1 MDKKKLKLSISG
13 NTKKTINNIE
23 QAKSSS
29 KNTVIITKNKN
40 YQKKKFFKS
49 NPNFDSSKKPNVNFA
64 HKKQPIGFA
73 QKKEISDFEKRKLA
87 EQRATKRLKG
97 ETSKEKDKT
106 NIKKREL
113 KLTISR
119 ALSDDDGGEKRGRS
133 LASIRRARQKEN
145 RDQQKVEKDKQEFKP
160 IKRDVSIPEI
170 ITIRELANRMSE
182 QSSNLIK
189 HLLTMGVKAT
199 INHAI
204 DGDIAEYLVKEFG
217 HNPIK
222 EDKAEDIIKKIK
234 ENKKENLKSRPPIVT
249 VMGHVDHGKT
259 SLLDVLREAN
269 VVDGEHGGITQH
281 IGAYQISKGEGKITF
296 IDTPGHA
303 AFTEMR
309 ARGSKLT
316 DIVVLVVAADDG
328 VKPQTIES
336 IKHAKAA
343 KVPIVVAINKCD
355 LPESDPM
362 KIKNQLLE
370 HELISEDLS
379 GDTLMIEISTKT
391 KQNLDK
397 LIESIILQAELLDLK
412 TEYDTEAKGIVLE
425 SKIDIGRG
433 PVVNIVVTSG
443 NLKKGDYFVSGKKWG
458 KVRAIINDHG
468 KSSEVA
474 NPSTPVEILGINGA
488 SNAGD
493 DFIVVETEREAK
505 NLAEARLNEAKED
518 VKSLSFATKDNAFS
532 QQNAEELNIIIK
544 SDVHG
549 SSEAIKF
556 AISNIKHDEVKTK
569 ILLSDIGMVT
579 ETDISLAKASEAVVI
594 AFNVKPSKEAKKLA
608 EKEKIKIESFNII
621 YELIDFIKGRMSGLL
636 SPQINEEIIG
646 TAEVLDIFKVSK
658 VGKVAG
664 SKVIN
669 GEINQDS
676 NARIIRDG
684 AIVFNGKVG
693 SIFRE
698 KNQVKQVNAGLEC
711 GISVRDFNDFKIKD
725 IIEAYKSKTI
735 ERQISS

>member
-13 NTKKTINNIE
+13 NTKKTITNIE
-23 QAKSSS
+23 QAKSNPRNSL
-29 KNTVIITKNKN
+29 IINNNKN
-40 YQKKKFFKS
+40 FQKKKFYKS
-49 NPNFDSSKKPNVNFA
+49 SGPSDKYNKSGPSFGAKRTSPNFFPKKDL
-64 HKKQPIGFA
+64 
-73 QKKEISDFEKRKLA
+73 SDFEKRKLA

-97 ETSKEKDKT
+97 DVNKDNNKEKT

-119 ALSDDDGGEKRGRS
+119 ALSDEDTGEIRGRS

-145 RDQQKVEKDKQEFKP
+145 RTQFKDDKQEFKP
-160 IKRDVSIPEI
+160 IKREVSIPEI

-182 QSSNLIK
+182 QSSSLIK

-217 HNPIK
+217 HHPIK
-222 EDKAEDIIKKIK
+222 EEKAEDIIKKIG
-234 ENKKENLKSRPPIVT
+234 ETKKENLKSRPPIVT

-269 VVDGEHGGITQH
+269 VVEGEYGGITQH
-281 IGAYQISKGEGKITF
+281 IGAYQIKKNSNKITF

-309 ARGSKLT
+309 SRGSKLT

-328 VKPQTIES
+328 VKPQTVES

-343 KVPIVVAINKCD
+343 NVPIVVAINKCD
-355 LPESDPM
+355 LHEADPQ

-370 HELISEDLS
+370 HELIAEDLS

-391 KQNLDK
+391 KNNLDK
-397 LIESIILQAELLDLK
+397 LIESVILQAELLDLK
-412 TEYDTEAKGIVLE
+412 TEYDTKAKGVVLE

-433 PVVNIVVTSG
+433 PVVNTIITSG

-458 KVRAIINDHG
+458 KVRAIINDKG
-468 KSSEVA
+468 QNIDIAE
-474 NPSTPVEILGINGA
+474 PSTPVEILGINGA

-493 DFIVVETEREAK
+493 DFVVLSTEKEAK
-505 NLAEARLNEAKED
+505 NLAEARVIEAKEGI
-518 VKSLSFATKDNAFS
+518 KNLNFATKDNAFS
-532 QQNAEELNIIIK
+532 KTNLEELNIIVK

-549 SSEAIKF
+549 SAEAIKF
-556 AISNIKHDEVKTK
+556 ALSNIHHEEVKAK
-569 ILLSDIGMVT
+569 ILLSDIGMIT
-579 ETDISLAKASEAVVI
+579 ETDVTLAKASDAILV

-608 EKEKIKIESFNII
+608 EKENITIQTFNII
-621 YELIDFIKGRMSGLL
+621 YELIDFIKNKMSGLL
-636 SPQINEEIIG
+636 TPEINEEIIG

-658 VGKVAG
+658 VGKIAG
-664 SKVIN
+664 SKVLN

-676 NARIIRDG
+676 FARVIRDG

-711 GISVRDFNDFKIKD
+711 GISVKDFHDFQIKD
-725 IIEAYKSKTI
+725 IIEAYKSKSI
-735 ERQISS
+735 ERQIQS

>member
-13 NTKKTINNIE
+13 NAKKTINNIQ
-23 QAKSSS
+23 QART
-29 KNTVIITKNKN
+29 NNKN
-40 YQKKKFFKS
+40 SFIINNNKNFQKKKFYKSSAPSDAFKKS
-49 NPNFDSSKKPNVNFA
+49 GPNINFKKTSQNFFP
-64 HKKQPIGFA
+64 KKD
-73 QKKEISDFEKRKLA
+73 ISDFEKRKLA

-97 ETSKEKDKT
+97 DTTKENKEK
-106 NIKKREL
+106 NLKKREL

-119 ALSDDDGGEKRGRS
+119 ALSHEDGIELRGRS

-145 RDQQKVEKDKQEFKP
+145 REQTQDNKQEYKP
-160 IKRDVSIPEI
+160 VKRDVSIPEV

-204 DGDIAEYLVKEFG
+204 DTDIAEYLVKEFG
-217 HNPIK
+217 HNPVK
-222 EDKAEDIIKKIK
+222 EEKATDIIKKIK
-234 ENKKENLKSRPPIVT
+234 EVKKENLKSRPPIVT

-259 SLLDVLREAN
+259 SLLDVLRKAN

-281 IGAYQISKGEGKITF
+281 IGAYQITKDNNKITF

-355 LPESDPM
+355 LPDADPK

-370 HELISEDLS
+370 HELIAEDLS

-391 KQNLDK
+391 KNNLDK
-397 LIESIILQAELLDLK
+397 LVESIILQAELLDLK
-412 TEYDTEAKGIVLE
+412 TEYKTEAKGIVLE

-433 PVVNIVVTSG
+433 PVVNIVVSSG

-458 KVRAIINDHG
+458 KVRAIINDQG
-468 KSSEVA
+468 KNIDIAE
-474 NPSTPVEILGINGA
+474 PSTPIEVLGINGA
-488 SNAGD
+488 SSAGD
-493 DFIVVETEREAK
+493 DFIVLPSEKEAK
-505 NLAEARLNEAKED
+505 NLAEARINEAKEGL
-518 VKSLSFATKDNAFS
+518 KSLSFATKDNAFA
-532 QQNAEELNIIIK
+532 QQSSKDLNIIIK

-556 AISNIKHDEVKTK
+556 AISNIKHDEVKSK
-569 ILLSDIGMVT
+569 IILSDIGMVT
-579 ETDISLAKASEAVVI
+579 ETDITLSKASDALVI

-608 EKEKIKIESFNII
+608 EKENIKIENFNII
-621 YELIDFIKGRMSGLL
+621 YELIDFIKKRMSGLL
-636 SPQINEEIIG
+636 TPEINEEIIG

-664 SKVIN
+664 SKVLN

-711 GISVRDFNDFKIKD
+711 GISLKDFNDFQIKD
-725 IIEAYKSKTI
+725 IIEAYKSSII
-735 ERQISS
+735 ERQIQS

>member
-13 NTKKTINNIE
+13 NTKKTISNIE
-23 QAKSSS
+23 QARSNP
-29 KNTVIITKNKN
+29 KNSVIINNNKN
-40 YQKKKFFKS
+40 FQKKKFYKTSGS
-49 NPNFDSSKKPNVNFA
+49 NDSLKKPNLNIGSKRPTSNFFA
-64 HKKQPIGFA
+64 KKD
-73 QKKEISDFEKRKLA
+73 ISDFEKRKLA

-97 ETSKEKDKT
+97 ETTKENKEKT
-106 NIKKREL
+106 GIKKREL

-119 ALSDDDGGEKRGRS
+119 ALSDDDSGEIRGRS

-145 RDQQKVEKDKQEFKP
+145 RVSMIEEKQEFKP
-160 IKRDVSIPEI
+160 VKREVSIPEI

-182 QSSNLIK
+182 QSSSLIK
-189 HLLTMGVKAT
+189 HLLSMGVKAT

-204 DGDIAEYLVKEFG
+204 DSDIAEYLVKEFG
-217 HNPIK
+217 HISIK
-222 EDKAEDIIKKIK
+222 EEKAEDLIKKIK
-234 ENKKENLKSRPPIVT
+234 ETKNENLKPRPPIVT

-259 SLLDVLREAN
+259 SLLDVLRKTK
-269 VVDGEHGGITQH
+269 VVEGEHGGITQH
-281 IGAYQISKGEGKITF
+281 IGAYQIDKGKNKITF

-316 DIVVLVVAADDG
+316 DIVILVVAADDG

-343 KVPIVVAINKCD
+343 NVPIVVAINKCD
-355 LPESDPM
+355 LPEADPQ

-370 HELISEDLS
+370 HELIAEDLS

-391 KQNLDK
+391 KNNLDK
-397 LIESIILQAELLDLK
+397 LIESVLLQSEILDLK
-412 TEYDTEAKGIVLE
+412 TEFETEAKGIVLE
-425 SKIDIGRG
+425 SKVDIGRG

-458 KVRAIINDHG
+458 KVRAIINDKG
-468 KSSEVA
+468 QSISLAE
-474 NPSTPVEILGINGA
+474 PSTPVEILGINGA

-493 DFIVVETEREAK
+493 DFVVLSSEKEAK
-505 NLAEARLNEAKED
+505 NLSEARINEAKEEN
-518 VKSLSFATKDNAFS
+518 KTLSFATRDNAFS
-532 QQNAEELNIIIK
+532 QKKSEELNIIIK

-549 SSEAIKF
+549 SAEAIKF
-556 AISNIKHDEVKTK
+556 AIQNIKHEEVKSK

-579 ETDISLAKASEAVVI
+579 ETDITLAKASDAVVI

-608 EKEKIKIESFNII
+608 EKENLKIESFNII
-621 YELIDFIKGRMSGLL
+621 YELIDFIKQRMSGLL
-636 SPQINEEIIG
+636 TPEINEEITG

-664 SKVIN
+664 SKVLN
-669 GEINQDS
+669 GEISQDS
-676 NARIIRDG
+676 FARIIRDG

-711 GISVRDFNDFKIKD
+711 GISLKDFNDFQIKD
-725 IIEAYKSKTI
+725 IIEAYKSKSI
-735 ERQISS
+735 ERQIQS

>member
-1 MDKKKLKLSISG
+1 MDKKKLKLSVSG

-23 QAKSSS
+23 HARSNP
-29 KNTVIITKNKN
+29 KNSVIISRNKSFA
-40 YQKKKFFKS
+40 KKKFSKPSGPRENFLKNNQKIDFKKS
-49 NPNFDSSKKPNVNFA
+49 VSS
-64 HKKQPIGFA
+64 FA
-73 QKKEISDFEKRKLA
+73 QKKDISDFEKRKLA

-97 ETSKEKDKT
+97 ETTREVKDK
-106 NIKKREL
+106 NSNKKREL

-119 ALSDDDGGEKRGRS
+119 ALSNEDGIELRGRS

-145 RDQQKVEKDKQEFKP
+145 REQIKDEKQDYKP
-160 IKRDVSIPEI
+160 VKRDVYIPET

-204 DGDIAEYLVKEFG
+204 DADIAEYLVKEFG
-217 HNPIK
+217 HNSIK
-222 EDKAEDIIKKIK
+222 EEKAEDIIKKIK
-234 ENKKENLKSRPPIVT
+234 ETKNENLKSRPPIVT

-269 VVDGEHGGITQH
+269 VVEGEHGGITQH
-281 IGAYQISKGEGKITF
+281 IGAYQISAGKNKITF

-343 KVPIVVAINKCD
+343 NVPIVVAINKCD
-355 LPESDPM
+355 LPEADPQ

-370 HELISEDLS
+370 YELIAEDLS
-379 GDTLMIEISTKT
+379 GDTLMIEVSTKT
-391 KQNLDK
+391 KSNLEK
-397 LIESIILQAELLDLK
+397 LIESISLQAELLDLK
-412 TEYDTEAKGIVLE
+412 TEYDNEAKGIVLE
-425 SKIDIGRG
+425 SKIDVGRG

-458 KVRAIINDHG
+458 KVRAILNDQG
-468 KSSEVA
+468 NNIEYA
-474 NPSTPVEILGINGA
+474 EPATPVEILGINGA

-493 DFIVVETEREAK
+493 DFIVLSSEKEAK
-505 NLAEARLNEAKED
+505 HLAEARINEAREGTKN
-518 VKSLSFATKDNAFS
+518 LSFATKDGVFS
-532 QQNAEELNIIIK
+532 DKKSEELNLIIK

-556 AISNIKHDEVKTK
+556 AISNIKHDEVKAK
-569 ILLSDIGMVT
+569 VLLSDIGMIT
-579 ETDISLAKASEAVVI
+579 ETDITLAKASEAVVI
-594 AFNVKPSKEAKKLA
+594 AFNVKPSKEAKKLG
-608 EKEKIKIESFNII
+608 EKENIKIETFNII
-621 YELIDFIKGRMSGLL
+621 YELIDFIKNKMSGLL
-636 SPQINEEIIG
+636 TPEINEEVTG

-664 SKVIN
+664 SKVLN
-669 GEINQDS
+669 GEINQDC

-684 AIVFNGKVG
+684 TIVFNGKVG

-711 GISVRDFNDFKIKD
+711 GISLKDFNDFQIKD

>member
-13 NTKKTINNIE
+13 NTKKTISNIE
-23 QAKSSS
+23 QAKSNPRNSVVI
-29 KNTVIITKNKN
+29 KNNKTFHKKKPFKPGVSGETKFNQKSGFKRSPQSFF
-40 YQKKKFFKS
+40 QKK
-49 NPNFDSSKKPNVNFA
+49 D
-64 HKKQPIGFA
+64 
-73 QKKEISDFEKRKLA
+73 ISDFEKRKLA

-97 ETSKEKDKT
+97 DVVKENKDKVT
-106 NIKKREL
+106 NKKREL

-119 ALSDDDGGEKRGRS
+119 ALSDEDGELRGRS

-145 RDQQKVEKDKQEFKP
+145 RELTKDIKQEFKP
-160 IKRDVSIPEI
+160 VKRDVFIPEI

-204 DGDIAEYLVKEFG
+204 DGDTAEYLVKEFG
-217 HNPIK
+217 HNSIK
-222 EDKAEDIIKKIK
+222 EQKAEDIIKKIK
-234 ENKKENLKSRPPIVT
+234 EIKNEDLKSRPSIVT

-259 SLLDVLREAN
+259 SLLDVLRKAN
-269 VVDGEHGGITQH
+269 VVDGEYGGITQH
-281 IGAYQISKGEGKITF
+281 IGAYQITNNEKKITF

-343 KVPIVVAINKCD
+343 NVPIVVAINKCD
-355 LPESDPM
+355 LPESDPQ

-370 HELISEDLS
+370 HELIAEDLS
-379 GDTLMIEISTKT
+379 GETLMIEISTKT
-391 KQNLDK
+391 KKNLDK
-397 LIESIILQAELLDLK
+397 LIEAIILQSELLDLK
-412 TEYDTEAKGIVLE
+412 TEYETEAKGIVLE

-443 NLKKGDYFVSGKKWG
+443 TLKKGDYFVSGKKWG
-458 KVRAIINDHG
+458 KVRAILNDQG
-468 KSSEVA
+468 KNIDIA

-493 DFIVVETEREAK
+493 DFIVLKSEKEAK
-505 NLAEARLNEAKED
+505 TLSEARVTESKENI
-518 VKSLSFATKDNAFS
+518 KSLSFASKDNAFS
-532 QQNAEELNIIIK
+532 QKKSEELNIIIK

-556 AISNIKHDEVKTK
+556 AIANIKHDEVRTK
-569 ILLSDIGMVT
+569 ILHSDIGMVT
-579 ETDISLAKASEAVVI
+579 ETDITLAKASEAIVI

-608 EKEKIKIESFNII
+608 ENEKIKIENFNII
-621 YELIDFIKGRMSGLL
+621 YELIDFIKSKMSGLL
-636 SPQINEEIIG
+636 TPEINEVITG

-664 SKVIN
+664 SKVLN
-669 GEINQDS
+669 GEILQDS

-684 AIVFNGKVG
+684 TIIFSGRVG

-711 GISVRDFNDFKIKD
+711 GISLKDFNDFQIKD
-725 IIEAYKSKTI
+725 IIEAYKSKII
-735 ERQISS
+735 ERQILS

>member
-1 MDKKKLKLSISG
+1 M
-13 NTKKTINNIE
+13 
-23 QAKSSS
+23 
-29 KNTVIITKNKN
+29 
-40 YQKKKFFKS
+40 
-49 NPNFDSSKKPNVNFA
+49 
-64 HKKQPIGFA
+64 
-73 QKKEISDFEKRKLA
+73 
-87 EQRATKRLKG
+87 
-97 ETSKEKDKT
+97 
-106 NIKKREL
+106 
-113 KLTISR
+113 
-119 ALSDDDGGEKRGRS
+119 SDDDGGEKRGRS

-269 VVDGEHGGITQH
+269 VVDGEYGGITQH

>member
-13 NTKKTINNIE
+13 NTKKTITNIE
-23 QAKSSS
+23 QAKSNPRNS
-29 KNTVIITKNKN
+29 VIINNNKN
-40 YQKKKFFKS
+40 FQKKKFYKS
-49 NPNFDSSKKPNVNFA
+49 SGPSDKYNKSGPSFGAKRTSPNFFPKKDL
-64 HKKQPIGFA
+64 
-73 QKKEISDFEKRKLA
+73 SDFEKRKLA

-97 ETSKEKDKT
+97 DVNKDNNKEKT

-119 ALSDDDGGEKRGRS
+119 ALSDEDTGEIRGRS

-145 RDQQKVEKDKQEFKP
+145 RTLFKDDKQEFKP
-160 IKRDVSIPEI
+160 IKREVSIPEI

-182 QSSNLIK
+182 QSSSLIK

-217 HNPIK
+217 HHPIK
-222 EDKAEDIIKKIK
+222 EEKAEDIIKKIG
-234 ENKKENLKSRPPIVT
+234 ETKKENLKSRPPIVT

-269 VVDGEHGGITQH
+269 VVEGEYGGITQH
-281 IGAYQISKGEGKITF
+281 IGAYQIKKNSNKITF

-309 ARGSKLT
+309 SRGSKLT

-328 VKPQTIES
+328 VKPQTVES

-343 KVPIVVAINKCD
+343 NVPIVVAINKCD
-355 LPESDPM
+355 LHEADPQ

-370 HELISEDLS
+370 HELIAEDLS

-391 KQNLDK
+391 KNNLDK
-397 LIESIILQAELLDLK
+397 LIESVILQAELLDLK
-412 TEYDTEAKGIVLE
+412 TEYDTKAKGVVLE

-433 PVVNIVVTSG
+433 PVVNTIITSG

-458 KVRAIINDHG
+458 KVRAIINDKG
-468 KSSEVA
+468 QNIDIAE
-474 NPSTPVEILGINGA
+474 PSTPVEILGINGA

-493 DFIVVETEREAK
+493 DFVVLSTEKEAK
-505 NLAEARLNEAKED
+505 NLAEARVIEAKEGI
-518 VKSLSFATKDNAFS
+518 KNLNFATKDNAFS
-532 QQNAEELNIIIK
+532 KTNLEELNIIVK

-549 SSEAIKF
+549 SAEAIKF
-556 AISNIKHDEVKTK
+556 ALSNIHHEEVKAK
-569 ILLSDIGMVT
+569 ILLSDIGMIT
-579 ETDISLAKASEAVVI
+579 ETDVTLAKASDAILV

-608 EKEKIKIESFNII
+608 EKENITIQTFNII
-621 YELIDFIKGRMSGLL
+621 YELIDFIKNKMSGLL
-636 SPQINEEIIG
+636 TPEINEEIIG

-658 VGKVAG
+658 VGKIAG
-664 SKVIN
+664 SKVLN

-676 NARIIRDG
+676 FARVIRDG

-711 GISVRDFNDFKIKD
+711 GISVKDFHDFQIKD
-725 IIEAYKSKTI
+725 IIEAYKSKSI
-735 ERQISS
+735 ERQIQS